1 MKGLIDSEF
10 AIVEYE
16 KLAIRI
22 TYRFK
27 YLSLM

>member
-1 MKGLIDSEF
+1 MNGLIDFEF

-16 KLAIRI
+16 NLAIRI
-22 TYRFK
+22 TYGFK